1 MVISNCNLFVH
12 ILKDLLIDSKH
23 QIGSVKQHTE
33 SSQTSRGIEI
43 RESASGSV
51 SIIGA
56 TQVTVTSQADVE
68 SVAARGQANRA
79 MSSTKCNAESSRS
92 HMVLMI
98 DVEVREAWHMTL
110 TPMSSSNAT
119 PVDPNAS
126 IGGRVLSA
134 GRISLVD
141 LAGSERIA
149 KSEVTGSALTE
160 AKHINKSLS
169 ALIDVISALSERE
182 KREKMISETRDRSNN
197 KNSKE
202 KKIVDPEPSSSSVGT
217 KRSRSSML
225 VDAVA
230 ADPESQVTTNTE
242 TVHIPFRNSKLTHLL
257 MGSLKP
263 GSKLVFIAQVL
274 NKRCNKITIGLFNNI
289 CI

>member
-1 MVISNCNLFVH
+1 M
-12 ILKDLLIDSKH
+12 LLDSKH
-23 QIGSVKQHTE
+23 HVGFAKQTDSAQIPK
-33 SSQTSRGIEI
+33 GIEI

-51 SIIGA
+51 SVNGA
-56 TQVTVTSQADVE
+56 TQVTVTSLEDVE

-98 DVEVREAWHMTL
+98 DVEVREASHSMPLHTGGS
-110 TPMSSSNAT
+110 TVSTDCSNRPA
-119 PVDPNAS
+119 
-126 IGGRVLSA
+126 GRVLSS

-149 KSEVTGSALTE
+149 KSEATGSTLTE

-182 KREKMISETRDRSNN
+182 KKEKMLSENRERSN
-197 KNSKE
+197 KSSKD
-202 KKIVDPEPSSSSVGT
+202 KKVADSDPSSIISST
-217 KRSRSSML
+217 ATAKRSRTSIL
-225 VDAVA
+225 VDSVA
-230 ADPESQVTTNTE
+230 TDSENQASSAITTE

-257 MGSLKP
+257 MGSLRP

-274 NKRCNKITIGLFNNI
+274 NYNQIFFLRWK
-289 CI
+289 